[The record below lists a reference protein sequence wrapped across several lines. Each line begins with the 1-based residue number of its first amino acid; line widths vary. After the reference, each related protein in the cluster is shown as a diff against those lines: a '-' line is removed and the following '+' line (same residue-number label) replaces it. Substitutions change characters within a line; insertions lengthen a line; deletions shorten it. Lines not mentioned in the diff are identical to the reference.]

1 MNSVTGDES
10 LWEKWFP
17 KVYDSLMGPLE
28 RRGFGQIRKKL
39 IQKAHGEV
47 LEIGSGT
54 GLNFPFYEH
63 ANKVTAIEPEPRMR
77 ELSLPR
83 AQSAQVPIDVI
94 LAEAEK
100 LPFPDDFFD
109 TVVCTLV
116 FCTIPNPTKALEEI
130 RRVCKPEG
138 HILLIEH
145 VKIEHRF
152 LGQLQEW
159 LTPFWKRLCDGCHLN
174 RNTLHLVK
182 LAGFKVTSVNRYYKD
197 IFLVVEAIN
206 KKQSFF

>member
-1 MNSVTGDES
+1 MG
-10 LWEKWFP
+10 KWFP
-17 KVYDSLMGPLE
+17 KIYDILMGPLE

-39 IQKAHGEV
+39 IQKAYGEV

-54 GLNFPFYEH
+54 GFNFPFYERSK
-63 ANKVTAIEPEPRMR
+63 KVTAIEPEPHMR

-83 AQSAQVPIDVI
+83 AQKTEVPIDVI
-94 LAEAEK
+94 LANAEE

-116 FCTIPNPTKALEEI
+116 FCMIPNPNKALEEI

-138 HILLIEH
+138 QILLFEH
-145 VKIEHRF
+145 VKIKHRF

-159 LTPFWKRLCDGCHLN
+159 FTPFWKRICDGCHLN
-174 RNTLHLVK
+174 RNTLELVK
-182 LAGFKVTSVNRYYKD
+182 QEGFKVTSIQRYYKD
-197 IFLVVEAIN
+197 IFLVIEAIN
-206 KKQSFF
+206 KKH